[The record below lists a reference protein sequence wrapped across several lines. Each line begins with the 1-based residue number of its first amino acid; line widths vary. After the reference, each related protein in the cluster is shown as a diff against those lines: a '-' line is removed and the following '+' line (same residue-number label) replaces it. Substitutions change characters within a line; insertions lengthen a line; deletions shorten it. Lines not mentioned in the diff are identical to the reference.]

1 MLLALGIHNDDTY
14 PNELLLAAV
23 AVIVDRKTKGVI
35 MMTNFWNFGPV
46 GPKIVRIPYS
56 RYMRESTAPFLPIF
70 THSLIVGYFF

>member
-35 MMTNFWNFGPV
+35 MMTNFWNFGLLFVSLENVV
-46 GPKIVRIPYS
+46 GPKIVRIP
-56 RYMRESTAPFLPIF
+56 
-70 THSLIVGYFF
+70 